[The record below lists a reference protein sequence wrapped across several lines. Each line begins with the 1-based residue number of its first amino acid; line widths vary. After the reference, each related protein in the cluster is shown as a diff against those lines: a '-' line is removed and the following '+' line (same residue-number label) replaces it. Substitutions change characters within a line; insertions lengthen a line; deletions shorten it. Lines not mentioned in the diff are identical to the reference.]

1 MKEPDKADNIGDV
14 ASDLDPKAKA
24 ASAALAIINKTRL
37 EAESSLKTQREE
49 FAKAIAESKKELA
62 DAKDAFD
69 AARIEALG
77 ADFYSVY
84 KKKADA
90 EDELTKSHEKW
101 FGGMIVLMAV
111 VACCAGLVNWRWF
124 CDGPAGK
131 FVLFLENI
139 PKFAL
144 LCLPVYVATSWFAC
158 YKNFK
163 ANASKRLAELYRH
176 KQYIGATF
184 VGLTSEI
191 RKIGVKNADA
201 AADLMINLLQSII
214 EVYRIDPIQG
224 LKDVK
229 AYTPASEAAKLVD
242 SATGLISAL
251 KKKAED

>member
-1 MKEPDKADNIGDV
+1 MKEPNKTDDIRNV
-14 ASDLDPKAKA
+14 PSDLDPKAKA
-24 ASAALAIINKTRL
+24 ASAALDIINKTRL
-37 EAESSLKTQREE
+37 EAESSLKKQREE
-49 FAKAIAESKKELA
+49 FAKAIADAKKELA

-84 KKKADA
+84 KEKADA
-90 EDELTKSHEKW
+90 EDKLTESHEKW
-101 FGGMIVLMAV
+101 FGGMIILMAV
-111 VACCAGLVNWRWF
+111 VACCAGFVNWFWF
-124 CDGPAGK
+124 CNGQAGK
-131 FVLFLENI
+131 FVLFLGNI

-144 LCLPVYVATSWFAC
+144 LCLPVYAATIWFAC

-201 AADLMINLLQSII
+201 AADLMINLVQSII

-224 LKDVK
+224 LKGVK
-229 AYTPASEAAKLVD
+229 AYTPASEAVKLINA
-242 SATGLISAL
+242 ATGFVASV
-251 KKKAED
+251 KKKA

>member
-1 MKEPDKADNIGDV
+1 MKDPNKADNIGDV
-14 ASDLDPKAKA
+14 ASDLDSKAKA
-24 ASAALAIINKTRL
+24 ASAALAIINKARL

-77 ADFYSVY
+77 ADFFSVY

-101 FGGMIVLMAV
+101 FGGMIILMAV
-111 VACCAGLVNWRWF
+111 VACCAGFVNWHWF
-124 CDGPAGK
+124 CDSPAGK

-144 LCLPVYVATSWFAC
+144 LCLPVYAATIWFAC

>member
-1 MKEPDKADNIGDV
+1 MKEPNQSDNIWD
-14 ASDLDPKAKA
+14 APSDLDVKAKA
-24 ASAALAIINKTRL
+24 ASAALDIINKTRL
-37 EAESSLKTQREE
+37 EAEASLKKQREE
-49 FAKAIAESKKELA
+49 FAKAITKAQKELE
-62 DAKDAFD
+62 DAKDSFD

-84 KKKADA
+84 KEKAEA
-90 EDELTKSHEKW
+90 EDKLTESHEKW
-101 FGGMIVLMAV
+101 FGGMIILMAV
-111 VACCAGLVNWRWF
+111 VACCTGFVNWHWF
-124 CDGPAGK
+124 CDGQAGK

-144 LCLPVYVATSWFAC
+144 LCLPIYAATIWFAC

-201 AADLMINLLQSII
+201 AADLMINLVQSII
-214 EVYRIDPIQG
+214 EVYRIDPILG
-224 LKDVK
+224 LKGVK
-229 AYTPASEAAKLVD
+229 AYTPASEAAKVINA
-242 SATGLISAL
+242 ATGFIASV
-251 KKKAED
+251 KKKD